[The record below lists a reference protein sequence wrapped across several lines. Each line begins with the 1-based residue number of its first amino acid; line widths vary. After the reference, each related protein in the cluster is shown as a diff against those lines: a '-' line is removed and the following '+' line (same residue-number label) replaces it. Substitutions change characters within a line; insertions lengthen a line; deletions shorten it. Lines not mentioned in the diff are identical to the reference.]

1 MKDIP
6 VSVRGVEHRIV
17 LLRGQRVIIDADL
30 ADLYA
35 VETRVL
41 NQAVKRNLE
50 RFPEDFTF
58 QLSAK
63 ELENW
68 RSQVVIS
75 NSSAKMG
82 LRRPPFAFTEHGALM
97 AAAVLNSP
105 RAVEMSLYVVRAFVR
120 MREVLAT
127 HKELARRL
135 DQLEARIGR
144 KLATHDQAIAGILD
158 AIRQLMT
165 PPDPPRRP
173 IGFLTPQQKDDKTKS
188 KVAKAKQ

>member
-1 MKDIP
+1 MR
-6 VSVRGVEHRIV
+6 SVGYRIV

-30 ADLYA
+30 ADLYG

-58 QLSAK
+58 QLSAR
-63 ELENW
+63 EMENW
-68 RSQVVIS
+68 RSQLVIS

-158 AIRQLMT
+158 APSVI
-165 PPDPPRRP
+165 
-173 IGFLTPQQKDDKTKS
+173 
-188 KVAKAKQ
+188 

>member
-1 MKDIP
+1 M
-6 VSVRGVEHRIV
+6 RGVEHRIV

-30 ADLYA
+30 ANLYA
-35 VETRVL
+35 VQTRVL

-50 RFPEDFTF
+50 RFPEDFMF
-58 QLSAK
+58 QLSAM
-63 ELENW
+63 ELEHW

-75 NSSAKMG
+75 NARAKMG
-82 LRRPPFAFTEHGALM
+82 LRRRPFAFTEHGALM

-105 RAVEMSLYVVRAFVR
+105 RAVEMSLYIVRAFVR

-173 IGFLTPQQKDDKTKS
+173 IGFVTPQQKDDKAKS
-188 KVAKAKQ
+188 KAAKTKQ

>member
-1 MKDIP
+1 
-6 VSVRGVEHRIV
+6 
-17 LLRGQRVIIDADL
+17 
-30 ADLYA
+30 
-35 VETRVL
+35 
-41 NQAVKRNLE
+41 
-50 RFPEDFTF
+50 
-58 QLSAK
+58 
-63 ELENW
+63 
-68 RSQVVIS
+68 
-75 NSSAKMG
+75 
-82 LRRPPFAFTEHGALM
+82 M

-135 DQLEARIGR
+135 DQLEARLGR

-173 IGFLTPQQKDDKTKS
+173 IGFLTPQQKDDKTKNKS
-188 KVAKAKQ
+188 AKANR